1 MKNLLQWQ
9 DNDKI
14 NKQMLAVAPTPK
26 KPKVVMN
33 LDSDLENESTQY
45 NNKIPSNAI
54 SINNHTV
61 ILYKWKDL
69 KTMLNKVTAI
79 ITLPSVVDH
88 VSVVIRLCD
97 SKTENKAQRRSCLR
111 LSEHR

>member
-1 MKNLLQWQ
+1 MENLLQWP
-9 DNDKI
+9 DNDKP
-14 NKQMLAVAPTPK
+14 NKEKVAVTPTPK

-33 LDSDLENESTQY
+33 LDSDLENESSQD

-61 ILYKWKDL
+61 IVYKWKDL

-79 ITLPSVVDH
+79 ITLPSGVDPAG
-88 VSVVIRLCD
+88 VVIRLCD
-97 SKTENKAQRRSCLR
+97 STTENEVCSKKVMFTFK
-111 LSEHR
+111 

>member
-1 MKNLLQWQ
+1 MENLLQWP
-9 DNDKI
+9 DNHKI
-14 NKQMLAVAPTPK
+14 NKQMIDVTPTPK

-33 LDSDLENESTQY
+33 LDSDLKNESSQD

-61 ILYKWKDL
+61 IVHKWKDL

-79 ITLPSVVDH
+79 VTLPSGVDPPGL
-88 VSVVIRLCD
+88 VIRLCD
-97 SKTENKAQRRSCLR
+97 STTENEVCSKKVMFKFK
-111 LSEHR
+111 